1 MNKNKLLTFL
11 SLTSGAAASI
21 STINKYIQLHAT
33 SKNLLETSNSLCYK
47 WRLGNIPYTKTG
59 NGKPLLL
66 IHD

>member
-33 SKNLLETSNSLCYK
+33 SKNLLELPIHSVT
-47 WRLGNIPYTKTG
+47 
-59 NGKPLLL
+59 NGVWEIFITLKQEMEN
-66 IHD
+66 HYS